1 MCILSPAPLGNCS
14 KRHSSLIQNNM
25 ETEPN
30 TVLSALTQI
39 QRKLRAKKDKQNAFG
54 GYSYRN
60 KEGILEAVKP
70 ILAEHNASITISEEL
85 VNMGDRFYIKAT
97 ANLHAHGG
105 TVTSTAYAR
114 EAATKKGMDEAQ
126 ITGAASSYA
135 GKYALCNLLAIDDSS
150 VDPDANNDHD
160 KRLPDLAEVVTIAK
174 AETLESLQTTFSTL
188 RRKNVAVGYLTELCK
203 ARKEELLKNNTVAKP

>member
-1 MCILSPAPLGNCS
+1 MCILSPAPLGTCS
-14 KRHSSLIQNNM
+14 KWQLTHSLVM
-25 ETEPN
+25 ETEATSN
-30 TVLSALTQI
+30 VMSALTQI

-85 VNMGDRFYIKAT
+85 VFMGDRYYIKAN
-97 ANLHAHGG
+97 AHLHAHGD
-105 TVTSTAYAR
+105 TVSSTAYAR
-114 EAATKKGMDEAQ
+114 EAAAKKGMDEAQ

-160 KRLPDLAEVVTIAK
+160 KRLPDLAEIATIMRADNV
-174 AETLESLQTTFSTL
+174 ERLQAVFSAL

-203 ARKEELLKNNTVAKP
+203 ARKEELLSTPEA